1 MKYEHL
7 PGDLVTGVGSIDR
20 DHDQLFS
27 LVELFRTC
35 KADRDLGVLR
45 TVVVGLVEYT
55 VYHFKRE
62 EIGFAACGFGDAA
75 SHEKEHRLLEETAL
89 QLQDDLDQ
97 KPEIFDAGKLEEV
110 DGFLMDWLGHHIS
123 ESDMAF
129 REAF

>member
-75 SHEKEHRLLEETAL
+75 SHEKEAAELLDSLGAV
-89 QLQDDLDQ
+89 QAQ
-97 KPEIFDAGKLEEV
+97 V
-110 DGFLMDWLGHHIS
+110 DFPLSLGESHHV
-123 ESDMAF
+123 EL
-129 REAF
+129 